1 MATSI
6 VRRSNNLQGAAKNTV
21 KNVSEVVIPSCAH
34 LVHPTDRK
42 RLLFAEA
49 ERLAGEIDYW
59 RTRNK
64 YFHQEDVNYQRFLVP
79 PGLRVLELGCGAGSL
94 LAALQPGMG
103 VGVDFSPAMITMARE
118 RHTHLEFQVGDIE
131 NAEVIRNL
139 KDRSFDVLV
148 ISDTLGALEDLQG
161 TFELLHQLCSRDTR
175 VIVASHSSL
184 WEPILVCAER
194 LGLKM
199 PVLSRNWLSMDD
211 IAAVLRLAGF
221 EEIKREWR
229 QLLPKRLFGLGPLI
243 NRFIAPLPLIRRLCI
258 RNYMVFR
265 SLRQPPMPAQ
275 SATIVIPCRNER
287 GNIMAAVERMPHF
300 ASEQEIIFVEGH
312 SQDGTLDEIRRAI
325 VAHPEMD
332 IKVFVQDGEGK
343 GDAVRKGFEMA
354 RGDVLMILD
363 ADLTVGPEELTKFYA
378 AITSGVAEFVNG
390 TRMVYPKEGK
400 SMRTLNL
407 IANRIFAYLFT
418 YMLNQRFTD
427 TLCGTKALTRENY
440 ERLAAGR
447 NYFGSFDPFGDFDL
461 ILGAVKLNL
470 KVIEVPIRYRAR
482 RFGETKI
489 SRFSHG
495 WLLMRMLLFAFRRLK
510 MVPESA
516 SGRRWNAKSASQR

>member
-1 MATSI
+1 MS
-6 VRRSNNLQGAAKNTV
+6 SKMFQKL
-21 KNVSEVVIPSCAH
+21 PSCAH
-34 LVHPTDRK
+34 LVHQTDRK

-64 YFHQEDVNYQRFLVP
+64 YFHQEDINYQRFLIP
-79 PGLRVLELGCGAGSL
+79 PGLRVLELGCGTGSL
-94 LAALQPGMG
+94 LAALQPSMG
-103 VGVDFSPAMITMARE
+103 VGVDFSPAMITIARE
-118 RHTHLEFQVGDIE
+118 RHTDLEFQVGDIE
-131 NAEVIRNL
+131 NAELIRNL
-139 KDRSFDVLV
+139 KDRCFDVLV

-211 IAAVLRLAGF
+211 IVAILRLAGF

-229 QLLPKRLFGLGPLI
+229 QLLPKRLLGLGPLI
-243 NRFIAPLPLIRRLCI
+243 NRFIAPLPLIRCLCI

-265 SLRQPPMPAQ
+265 SLRQPPMRAP

-287 GNIMAAVERMPHF
+287 GNVMATVERMPHF
-300 ASEQEIIFVEGH
+300 APKQELIFVDGH
-312 SQDGTLDEIRRAI
+312 SQDGTLDEIHRAI

-363 ADLTVGPEELTKFYA
+363 ADLTVAPEELTKFYS
-378 AITSGVAEFVNG
+378 AITSGAAEFVNG
-390 TRMVYPKEGK
+390 TRMIYPKEGK

-407 IANRIFAYLFT
+407 IGNRIFARMFT
-418 YMLNQRFTD
+418 YLLNQHFTD
-427 TLCGTKALTRENY
+427 TLCGTKGLTRENY
-440 ERLAAGR
+440 KRLAAGR
-447 NYFGSFDPFGDFDL
+447 NYFGSFDPYGDFDL

-482 RFGETKI
+482 MFGETKI

-510 MVPESA
+510 MVPEPAGARIGAPRAQHSI
-516 SGRRWNAKSASQR
+516 SRCTIKGS

>member
-1 MATSI
+1 MPIILMITSI
-6 VRRSNNLQGAAKNTV
+6 VRRSNNLQGSREKDCQ
-21 KNVSEVVIPSCAH
+21 KRSEIVMPSCAH
-34 LVHPTDRK
+34 LFHPTDRK
-42 RLLFAEA
+42 RLLFTEA

-59 RTRNK
+59 RARNK
-64 YFHQEDVNYQRFLVP
+64 YFHQEDVNYQRFLIP
-79 PGLRVLELGCGAGSL
+79 PGLRVLELGCGSGSL
-94 LAALQPGMG
+94 LAALRPSVG
-103 VGVDFSPAMITMARE
+103 VGVDFSPAMITIARE
-118 RHTHLEFQVGDIE
+118 RHTDLEFQVGDIE
-131 NAEVIRNL
+131 NVEVIRNL

-148 ISDTLGALEDLQG
+148 ISDTLGALDDLQH

-175 VIVASHSSL
+175 VIVASHSSF
-184 WEPILVCAER
+184 WEPILVWAEQ

-211 IAAVLRLAGF
+211 IAAILRLAGF

-229 QLLPKRLFGLGPLI
+229 QLVPKRLLGLGPLI
-243 NRFIAPLPLIRRLCI
+243 NRFIAPLPLIQRLCI

-287 GNIMAAVERMPHF
+287 GNIIASVERMPHF
-300 ASEQEIIFVEGH
+300 APEQEIIFVEGH
-312 SQDGTLDEIRRAI
+312 SDDGTLDEIRRAI
-325 VAHPEMD
+325 GAHPEMD
-332 IKVFVQDGEGK
+332 IKLFVQDGEGK

-354 RGDVLMILD
+354 RGDILMILD

-378 AITSGVAEFVNG
+378 AITSGAAEFVNG

-407 IANRIFAYLFT
+407 IANRILASLFT
-418 YMLNQRFTD
+418 YILNQRFTD
-427 TLCGTKALTRENY
+427 TLCGTKALSRKNY
-440 ERLAAGR
+440 ERLAVGR

-470 KVIEVPIRYRAR
+470 KVIEVPIRYRTR

-495 WLLMRMLLFAFRRLK
+495 WLLMRMLLFAFRRFK
-510 MVPESA
+510 MVPE
-516 SGRRWNAKSASQR
+516 